1 MLKNSKLSLDKED
14 KEYYIQTINNQ
25 SNNEIIRKNEKK
37 KQSMQSQY
45 TKYFLTEYIQKFK
58 QSINNIYIRMLEEDQ
73 CMGNCRKNLN
83 DLMIDINFVW

>member
-1 MLKNSKLSLDKED
+1 
-14 KEYYIQTINNQ
+14 
-25 SNNEIIRKNEKK
+25 
-37 KQSMQSQY
+37 MQSQY

-83 DLMIDINFVW
+83 DLMIDINFV